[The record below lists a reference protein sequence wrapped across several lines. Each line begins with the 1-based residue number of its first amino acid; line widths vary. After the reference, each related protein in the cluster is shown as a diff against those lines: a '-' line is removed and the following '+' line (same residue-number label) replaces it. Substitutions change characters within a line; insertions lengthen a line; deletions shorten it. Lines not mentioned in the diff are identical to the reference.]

1 MNEEIACHD
10 TVRLMSGTANP
21 ELMPL
26 IGHEG
31 KVVGFFPGSNRSLY
45 LVQFE
50 KGEPFCLLPV
60 QLRLVAK
67 ATTTTKEETRRTNS
81 PAVKRRRHPW
91 RRRRERQRKGISE

>member
-1 MNEEIACHD
+1 MKEEIACHD

-50 KGEPFCLLPV
+50 RGEPFCLLPV

-67 ATTTTKEETRRTNS
+67 ATITTPTKQENGRANTTAN
-81 PAVKRRRHPW
+81 KRRGHPW
-91 RRRRERQRKGISE
+91 RRRRERQRTGQ